1 MAGVI
6 KKIRISRENL
16 PPTLVLDQSI
26 VNSLAITGVISK
38 LDVGVPVYEYT
49 TQVAHGLEAG
59 NFVSIVG
66 IIDSA
71 GQVDEQGNPTSVFNF
86 VNVPVLTIITN
97 TTFQIRV
104 DATTST
110 SYVSGGLVAKNSGLY
125 VVRYRIVSEDRNRA
139 SHWSPQYVLTP
150 GSIVDDPGE
159 RIVQNQISGQSI
171 SVVWELPKNAKNQE
185 KAELGEFDV
194 YVAWGSTIAGV
205 GAYQYYATVTGNSAS
220 VAIPLDESGNRIYQS
235 YKIAIQNRTYPTK
248 TRIAELTVAET
259 SLAFL

>member
-6 KKIRISRENL
+6 KKIRIPRESL
-16 PPTLVLDQSI
+16 PPTLVVNQSI
-26 VNSLAITGVISK
+26 TNSIIITGVISTINA
-38 LDVGVPVYEYT
+38 GTPVYEYT
-49 TQVAHGLEAG
+49 TQTSHGFESG
-59 NFVSIVG
+59 NFISVVG

-71 GQVDEQGNPTSVFNF
+71 GQTDEEGNSISTFNF
-86 VNVPVLTIITN
+86 VNVPVLTTPTT

-104 DATTST
+104 DQTTST
-110 SYVSGGLVAKNSGLY
+110 SYVSGGLTAKNSGLY

-139 SHWSPQYVLTP
+139 SHWSPQYVLAP

-159 RIVQNQISGQSI
+159 RIVQNQISGESI
-171 SVVWELPKNAKNQE
+171 SVVWELPKNSKNQE
-185 KAELGEFDV
+185 KTELGEFDV
-194 YVAWGSTIAGV
+194 YVAWGYTIAGV
-205 GAYQYYATVTGNSAS
+205 GAYEYYATVAGNFAS
-220 VAIPLDESGNRIYQS
+220 VAIPLDSSGDRIYQS